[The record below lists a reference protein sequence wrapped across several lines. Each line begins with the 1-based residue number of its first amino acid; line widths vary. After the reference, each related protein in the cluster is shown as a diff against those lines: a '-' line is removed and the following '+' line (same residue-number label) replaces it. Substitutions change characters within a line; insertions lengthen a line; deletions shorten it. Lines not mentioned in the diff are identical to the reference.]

1 MKVRSMGV
9 MALLVTGVVVGCT
22 PGAVAP
28 TAGAPP
34 SAAPPSLAP
43 SPAAAT
49 PGAAPSIVAPPSVGP
64 SAVAT
69 SQAPA
74 ATTAPTLAP
83 EPSQGTALPPDPSAD
98 HTIGDRI
105 ILSDFF
111 EEQQA
116 AITVVEA
123 IQLPQ
128 SDPASGPQYAF
139 LVEIEGLTASIHYN
153 VQQFSMFDDE
163 SFEYQPEFGV
173 QQPEL
178 EFGDLPKGRKVRG
191 WLTFVGPDSSEY
203 LELQWAP
210 ITTDPVFVL
219 VLLP

>member
-1 MKVRSMGV
+1 MKVRSIGV
-9 MALLVTGVVVGCT
+9 MAPLVTGVVVGCT

-28 TAGAPP
+28 TAGAPA

-49 PGAAPSIVAPPSVGP
+49 PSAAPSSVRP
-64 SAVAT
+64 SAVVK
-69 SQAPA
+69 SQAPG

-111 EEQQA
+111 EEEQA

-128 SDPASGPQYAF
+128 SDPASGPPYAF
-139 LVEIEGLTASIHYN
+139 LVEIEGLAASIHYN
-153 VQQFSMFDDE
+153 VQ
-163 SFEYQPEFGV
+163 
-173 QQPEL
+173 
-178 EFGDLPKGRKVRG
+178 
-191 WLTFVGPDSSEY
+191 
-203 LELQWAP
+203 
-210 ITTDPVFVL
+210 
-219 VLLP
+219 

>member
-1 MKVRSMGV
+1 MKVRSIGA

-22 PGAVAP
+22 PGAVAL
-28 TAGAPP
+28 TAGAPE

-49 PGAAPSIVAPPSVGP
+49 PSAAPSSVAPPSVGP

-69 SQAPA
+69 SHAPA

-83 EPSQGTALPPDPSAD
+83 EPGQGTALLLDPSAD

-111 EEQQA
+111 EEEQA
-116 AITVVEA
+116 AITVVEG
-123 IQLPQ
+123 IQRPQ
-128 SDPASGPQYAF
+128 SDPADGPQYAF
-139 LVEIEGLTASIHYN
+139 LVEIEGLTSSIHYN

-210 ITTDPVFVL
+210 ITTDPVFVR

>member
-1 MKVRSMGV
+1 MKVRSIGV

-28 TAGAPP
+28 TAGAPA
-34 SAAPPSLAP
+34 SAAPPSLVP

-49 PGAAPSIVAPPSVGP
+49 PSAAPSIVAPPSVGP

-74 ATTAPTLAP
+74 ATAAPSLAP

-111 EEQQA
+111 EEEQA

>member
-1 MKVRSMGV
+1 M
-9 MALLVTGVVVGCT
+9 TGVVVGCT

-28 TAGAPP
+28 TAGAPA

-49 PGAAPSIVAPPSVGP
+49 PSAAPSSVGP

-83 EPSQGTALPPDPSAD
+83 EPSQGTALLPDPSAD
-98 HTIGDRI
+98 HTIGETI
-105 ILSDFF
+105 VLSDFF

-163 SFEYQPEFGV
+163 SFEYQPKFGV

-210 ITTDPVFVL
+210 ITTDPVFVR

>member
-1 MKVRSMGV
+1 M
-9 MALLVTGVVVGCT
+9 TGVVVGCT

-28 TAGAPP
+28 TAGAPA

-49 PGAAPSIVAPPSVGP
+49 PSAAPSSVRP
-64 SAVAT
+64 SAVVK
-69 SQAPA
+69 SQAPG

-83 EPSQGTALPPDPSAD
+83 EPSQGTALLPDPSAD
-98 HTIGDRI
+98 HTIGERI
-105 ILSDFF
+105 VLSDFF

-123 IQLPQ
+123 IRLPQ
-128 SDPASGPQYAF
+128 SDPASGLQFAF

-210 ITTDPVFVL
+210 ITTDPVFVR

>member
-1 MKVRSMGV
+1 MKVRSIGV

-28 TAGAPP
+28 TAGAPA

-49 PGAAPSIVAPPSVGP
+49 PSAAPSIVAPPSVGP

-74 ATTAPTLAP
+74 ATAAPSLAP
-83 EPSQGTALPPDPSAD
+83 EPSQGTALLPDPSAD
-98 HTIGDRI
+98 HTIGERI
-105 ILSDFF
+105 VLSDFF

-123 IQLPQ
+123 IQLRQ
-128 SDPASGPQYAF
+128 SDPASGPQFAF

-210 ITTDPVFVL
+210 ITTDPVFVR

>member
-1 MKVRSMGV
+1 MR
-9 MALLVTGVVVGCT
+9 
-22 PGAVAP
+22 
-28 TAGAPP
+28 
-34 SAAPPSLAP
+34 
-43 SPAAAT
+43 
-49 PGAAPSIVAPPSVGP
+49 P
-64 SAVAT
+64 SAVVK
-69 SQAPA
+69 SQAPG

-83 EPSQGTALPPDPSAD
+83 EPSQGTALLPDPSAD

-105 ILSDFF
+105 ILSDFI
-111 EEQQA
+111 EEEQA

-128 SDPASGPQYAF
+128 SDPASGLA
-139 LVEIEGLTASIHYN
+139 ASIHYN

-210 ITTDPVFVL
+210 ITTDPVFVR

>member
-1 MKVRSMGV
+1 MKVRSIGV

-28 TAGAPP
+28 TAGAPA
-34 SAAPPSLAP
+34 SAAPPSLVP

-49 PGAAPSIVAPPSVGP
+49 PSAALSSVGPPSVGP

-74 ATTAPTLAP
+74 ATAAPSLAP
-83 EPSQGTALPPDPSAD
+83 EQSQGTALLPDPSAD

-111 EEQQA
+111 EEEQA
-116 AITVVEA
+116 AITVVEG
-123 IQLPQ
+123 IQRPQ
-128 SDPASGPQYAF
+128 SDPADGPQYAF

-210 ITTDPVFVL
+210 ITTDPVFVR

>member
-1 MKVRSMGV
+1 MKVRSIGV
-9 MALLVTGVVVGCT
+9 VALLVRGVVAACT

-28 TAGAPP
+28 TAGAPD
-34 SAAPPSLAP
+34 SM
-43 SPAAAT
+43 
-49 PGAAPSIVAPPSVGP
+49 
-64 SAVAT
+64 VAT
-69 SQAPA
+69 SRAQVPG

-83 EPSQGTALPPDPSAD
+83 DLGEGRALPPDPSAD

-105 ILSDFF
+105 VLSDYF
-111 EEQQA
+111 EEEQA
-116 AITVVEA
+116 AITVREA
-123 IQLPQ
+123 IERPQ

-139 LVEIEGLTASIHYN
+139 LVEIESLTASIHYN

-210 ITTDPVFVL
+210 ITTDPVFVR

>member
-1 MKVRSMGV
+1 M
-9 MALLVTGVVVGCT
+9 TGVVVGCT

-28 TAGAPP
+28 TAGAPA

-49 PGAAPSIVAPPSVGP
+49 PSAAPSSAAATPSAAPSIVAPPSVGP

-83 EPSQGTALPPDPSAD
+83 EPSQGTALLPDPSAD

-111 EEQQA
+111 EEEQA

-139 LVEIEGLTASIHYN
+139 LVEIEGLAASIHYN

-210 ITTDPVFVL
+210 ITTDPVFVR